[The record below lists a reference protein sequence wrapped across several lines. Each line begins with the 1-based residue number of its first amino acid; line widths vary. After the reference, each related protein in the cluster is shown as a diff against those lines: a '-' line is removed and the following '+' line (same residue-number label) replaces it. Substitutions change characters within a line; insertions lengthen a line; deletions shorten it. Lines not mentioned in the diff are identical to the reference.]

1 MVNRHAAN
9 LWLNEPSARLRVTAV
24 PAFADNYIWL
34 IHSPILTEL
43 VVAVDPGDAGPVQ
56 KSLRNAGLKL
66 GAILITHHHAD
77 HVGGVEELV
86 RQHNVPVFGPIGEFS
101 PGNPERVGDGQV
113 VRLHELGLEFTVLE
127 IPGHTKGHIAYVGHD
142 ALFCGDTLFSAGCG
156 RLFEGTAQQMSNS
169 LGKLGILPGNT
180 QVYCGHEYTLSNLS
194 FASVVEPDNRDI
206 QEHIKLA
213 GSLRERGSPTL
224 PSCIEL
230 ESKINPFLRLGTET
244 VKRAAAQYAGHMLSS
259 ESEIFAA
266 LRDWK
271 DHFRPSPSNAG
282 TVPA

>member
-1 MVNRHAAN
+1 M
-9 LWLNEPSARLRVTAV
+9 
-24 PAFADNYIWL
+24 
-34 IHSPILTEL
+34 
-43 VVAVDPGDAGPVQ
+43 VAVDPGDALPVQ
-56 KSLRNAGLKL
+56 QALRNAGLKL

-101 PGNPERVGDGQV
+101 PGNPDRVGDGQV
-113 VRLHELGLEFTVLE
+113 VNLNELGLEFTVLE
-127 IPGHTKGHIAYVGHD
+127 IPGHTKGHIAYVGHG

-156 RLFEGTAQQMSNS
+156 RLFEGTAQQMSHS
-169 LGKLGILPGNT
+169 LGKLATLPGNT

-194 FASVVEPDNRDI
+194 FACVVEPDNRDT
-206 QEHIKLA
+206 QEYLKLA
-213 GSLRERGSPTL
+213 RTLREQGSPTL
-224 PSCIEL
+224 PSCIKLEL
-230 ESKINPFLRLGTET
+230 KINPFLRLGTET
-244 VKRAAAQYAGHMLSS
+244 VKRAAAQYAGHMLNS

>member
-1 MVNRHAAN
+1 MVNRHAAS

-34 IHSPILTEL
+34 IHSPILPEQ

-86 RQHNVPVFGPIGEFS
+86 RLHNVPVFGPIGEFS

-113 VRLHELGLEFTVLE
+113 VTLHELGLEFRVLE
-127 IPGHTKGHIAYVGHD
+127 IPGHTKGHIAYFGHG

-169 LGKLGILPGNT
+169 LRKLGILPGNT

-213 GSLRERGSPTL
+213 GSLRERGTPTL

-244 VKRAAAQYAGHMLSS
+244 VKRSAAQYAGHMLNS